1 MFHLFS
7 KGTEHAVEQVA
18 SKTHVRRIYLLIRQ
32 SLETARIPGKAFP
45 ETVVSKCRNYDN
57 GITVTNTPAR
67 SKPACGAHGQRLLRN
82 WARCTADRKLSV
94 FTSFT
99 PATNVMH
106 SQSLLNS
113 RSRPVDK
120 DPVNTRECCKS
131 WDLQVG
137 GENELS
143 SAMALAPNT
152 SRACVLS
159 SWISD
164 FPCCEIARTG
174 RPSNLTNYR
183 CVCMCV
189 SVFICVED
197 AFQLKLDPPISNV
210 FLELSQWW

>member
-1 MFHLFS
+1 MFDLFS
-7 KGTEHAVEQVA
+7 KGTEHPKPMWEEYI
-18 SKTHVRRIYLLIRQ
+18 SWSGNPWRRRAFLGRRFLRQ
-32 SLETARIPGKAFP
+32 SCQSAETMIMA
-45 ETVVSKCRNYDN
+45 
-57 GITVTNTPAR
+57 ITVTNTPAR

-113 RSRPVDK
+113 RSRAVDK